1 MGSILN
7 DTKKMLA
14 IPEESKE
21 FDQDIIIFINATL
34 SRLEQL
40 GVGPVGGYAITG
52 DEEDWSEF
60 EDRPTFSDIKAYV
73 FLSVRIYF
81 DPPTVGTVMNAFK
94 EQIEKL
100 EWTINVKRE
109 EDKWV
114 TRQTS
119 RQYP

>member
-60 EDRPTFSDIKAYV
+60 EDRPTFSDIKTYV
-73 FLSVRIYF
+73 YLSVRILF
-81 DPPTVGTVMNAFK
+81 DPPTIGTVMNAFK

-109 EDKWV
+109 EDKWNI
-114 TRQTS
+114 RQTS

>member
-40 GVGPVGGYAITG
+40 GVGPVGGYTITG
-52 DEEDWSEF
+52 EEEDWSEF
-60 EDRPTFSDIKAYV
+60 EDRPTFSDIKSYV
-73 FLSVRIYF
+73 YLSVRIYF

-100 EWTINVKRE
+100 EWLINVKRE
-109 EDKWV
+109 EDKWA
-114 TRQTS
+114 TKQTS
-119 RQYP
+119 SQYP

>member
-21 FDQDIIIFINATL
+21 FDQDIIIFINSAL

-40 GVGPVGGYAITG
+40 GLGPVGGCTIAG

-60 EDRPTFSDIKAYV
+60 EDRSTFSDIKTYV
-73 FLSVRIYF
+73 YLSVRILF

-109 EDKWV
+109 EDQWNIK
-114 TRQTS
+114 QTS
-119 RQYP
+119 SQYQ

>member
-40 GVGPVGGYAITG
+40 GVGPVGGYTITG
-52 DEEDWSEF
+52 EEEDWSEF
-60 EDRPTFSDIKAYV
+60 EDRPTFSDIKTYV
-73 FLSVRIYF
+73 YLSVRVYF

-109 EDKWV
+109 EDKWNI
-114 TRQTS
+114 RQTS
-119 RQYP
+119 SQYP

>member
-21 FDQDIIIFINATL
+21 FDQDIIIFINSAL

-40 GVGPVGGYAITG
+40 GLGPVGGYAITG

-60 EDRPTFSDIKAYV
+60 EDRPTFSDIKTFIY
-73 FLSVRIYF
+73 LSVRILF

-109 EDKWV
+109 EDKWL
-114 TRQTS
+114 TKQTS
-119 RQYP
+119 NQYP

>member
-21 FDQDIIIFINATL
+21 FDRDIIIFINATL

-40 GVGPVGGYAITG
+40 GVGPVGGYIITG

-60 EDRPTFSDIKAYV
+60 EDQPKFSDIKSYV
-73 FLSVRIYF
+73 YLSVRILF

-109 EDKWV
+109 EEAWGLKNSK
-114 TRQTS
+114 TLL
-119 RQYP
+119 

>member
-40 GVGPVGGYAITG
+40 GVGPVGGYTITG
-52 DEEDWSEF
+52 EEEDWSEF
-60 EDRPTFSDIKAYV
+60 EDRPTFSDIKSYV
-73 FLSVRIYF
+73 YLSVRIYF

-109 EDKWV
+109 EDKWL
-114 TRQTS
+114 TKQTS

>member
-60 EDRPTFSDIKAYV
+60 EDRPTFSEIKIYV
-73 FLSVRIYF
+73 YLSVRILF

-100 EWTINVKRE
+100 EWAINVKRE
-109 EDKWV
+109 EDQWNIK
-114 TRQTS
+114 QS
-119 RQYP
+119 SSQYP

>member
-60 EDRPTFSDIKAYV
+60 EDRPTFSEIKIYV
-73 FLSVRIYF
+73 YLSVRILF

-109 EDKWV
+109 EDQWNIK
-114 TRQTS
+114 QTS
-119 RQYP
+119 SQYP